1 MKKVLLTTIFSLAGI
16 FTSFAQA
23 QVIPLTID
31 SNRSSVAISIGISQD
46 NSSLSGNLALDIQS
60 TGPPS
65 GSAQITTADLVV
77 DDSLSLVPVFGV
89 SSSTS
94 PGDVVITLI
103 TPGAPG
109 GISGGSFNQ
118 FGNLLGVTGDLNV
131 SNLFGPDQTIDLS
144 TIPLGPEDFNSLNVT
159 QSGNVITVSSSLT
172 ITDTVDL
179 GPFGF
184 PFVVDANFVAT
195 GVVPATVLLGDVNL
209 DGVVDFSDIPAFI
222 AVLQSGEFQADA
234 DIDSSG
240 VVDFSDIPPFIAILQ
255 NQ

>member
-46 NSSLSGNLALDIQS
+46 SSSLSGNLTLDIQS

-89 SSSTS
+89 STSTS
-94 PGDVVITLI
+94 PGGVVITLI
-103 TPGAPG
+103 TPGASG
-109 GISGGSFNQ
+109 GISGGSFSQ

-172 ITDTVDL
+172 ITEMVDL
-179 GPFGF
+179 GPFVF
-184 PFVVDANFVAT
+184 PFLVDANFVAT
-195 GVVPATVLLGDVNL
+195 GVVPSVLLGDVNL
-209 DGVVDFSDIPAFI
+209 DGIVDFSDIPAFI
-222 AVLQSGEFQADA
+222 AVLQGGVFQAEADLDTSGMVDFA
-234 DIDSSG
+234 DI
-240 VVDFSDIPPFIAILQ
+240 PLFILVLS

>member
-1 MKKVLLTTIFSLAGI
+1 MKKVLLTTVFSLAVI

-23 QVIPLTID
+23 QVIPLTVD
-31 SNRSSVAISIGISQD
+31 SNQSSVDVSIGISQD
-46 NSSLSGNLALDIQS
+46 SSSLSGDLTLDVQS

-65 GSAQITTADLVV
+65 GSAQITTADLVL

-89 SSSTS
+89 SSSTA

-109 GISGGSFNQ
+109 TIFGGSFNQ
-118 FGNLLGVTGDLNV
+118 FDNLLGVTGELNV

-144 TIPLGPEDFNSLNVT
+144 TIALGPEDFNSLNVT
-159 QSGNVITVSSSLT
+159 QSGNIITVSSSLT
-172 ITDTVDL
+172 INDTVDL
-179 GPFGF
+179 GPFSF

-195 GVVPATVLLGDVNL
+195 GVVPDLLLGDVNR

-222 AVLQSGEFQADA
+222 AVLQAGDFQAEA
-234 DIDSSG
+234 DLDTSG
-240 VVDFSDIPPFIAILQ
+240 MVDFDDIPLFITVLIAQ
-255 NQ
+255 